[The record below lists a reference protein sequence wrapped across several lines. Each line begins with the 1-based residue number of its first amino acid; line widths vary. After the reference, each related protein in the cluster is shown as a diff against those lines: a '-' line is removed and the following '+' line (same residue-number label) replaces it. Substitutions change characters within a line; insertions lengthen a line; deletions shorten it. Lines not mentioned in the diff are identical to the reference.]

1 MMLQDL
7 FQRLYDMG
15 IYDVMLPFL
24 LIFVIVFAVL
34 QKSNILGEGD
44 DGRKYNAIIA
54 MVMGL
59 VVVIPHVIH
68 MYPPNRDPVLIL
80 ANVLPNVSIILV
92 AILSFF
98 FLISLFGGKDSWD
111 SMPKIGGIVAI
122 LSFVAVGIL
131 FANATGFLET
141 LPAWLGWLNNPDTQ
155 ALLIMVAAFSGIVW
169 FISKE
174 PETEESKKGDDKFLQ
189 NLGTFLG
196 GANSGSENKHKQ
208 NGGN

>member
-1 MMLQDL
+1 MLQDL
-7 FQRLYDMG
+7 FQRLYNMG
-15 IYDVMLPFL
+15 LYDVMLPFL
-24 LIFVIVFAVL
+24 LVFVIVFATL
-34 QKSNILGEGD
+34 QKSNILGEGN

-59 VVVIPHVIH
+59 LVVIPHVIG
-68 MYPPNRDPVLIL
+68 MYPANRDPVLIL
-80 ANVLPNVSIILV
+80 ANVLPNVSVILV

-122 LSFVAVGIL
+122 LSFICVGIL

-141 LPAWLGWLNNPDTQ
+141 LPSWLSWLNNADTQ

-174 PETEESKKGDDKFLQ
+174 PETEEEKKSDDKFIN

-196 GANSGSENKHKQ
+196 GKKKGE
-208 NGGN
+208 

>member
-7 FQRLYDMG
+7 FQRLYNMG
-15 IYDVMLPFL
+15 LYDVMLPFL
-24 LIFVIVFAVL
+24 LVFVIVFATL
-34 QKSNILGEGD
+34 QKSNILGEGN

-59 VVVIPHVIH
+59 LVVIPHVIG
-68 MYPPNRDPVLIL
+68 MYPANRDPVLIL
-80 ANVLPNVSIILV
+80 ANVLPNVSVILV

-122 LSFVAVGIL
+122 LSFICVGIL

-141 LPAWLGWLNNPDTQ
+141 LPSWLSWLNNADTQ

-174 PETEESKKGDDKFLQ
+174 PETEEEKKSDDKFIN

-196 GANSGSENKHKQ
+196 GKKKGE
-208 NGGN
+208 